1 VSRLHGRGADCH
13 SSPLYGMQ
21 PAFFNHPCP
30 EPHFPGNVLMVSSN
44 STLARIVPP
53 LRCPVF
59 GLYVS
64 PAVTT
69 HAFSDR

>member
-1 VSRLHGRGADCH
+1 
-13 SSPLYGMQ
+13 MQ
-21 PAFFNHPCP
+21 SALFNHPCP
-30 EPHFPGNVLMVSSN
+30 DSHFPGNILMVSSN
-44 STLARIVPP
+44 STLARVVPP
-53 LRCPVF
+53 LRFPVS

>member
-1 VSRLHGRGADCH
+1 MTIKRQ
-13 SSPLYGMQ
+13 PYGMQ
-21 PAFFNHPCP
+21 PALFNHPCP
-30 EPHFPGNVLMVSSN
+30 DVPFPGNALMVSSN
-44 STLARIVPP
+44 RTLVRTVPP
-53 LRCPVF
+53 LRSPVS

>member
-1 VSRLHGRGADCH
+1 MTVKRQ
-13 SSPLYGMQ
+13 PYGMQ
-21 PAFFNHPCP
+21 PTLFNHPGP
-30 EPHFPGNVLMVSSN
+30 DFHFPGNALMVSSN

-53 LRCPVF
+53 LRCPVS

-69 HAFSDR
+69 HALSDR